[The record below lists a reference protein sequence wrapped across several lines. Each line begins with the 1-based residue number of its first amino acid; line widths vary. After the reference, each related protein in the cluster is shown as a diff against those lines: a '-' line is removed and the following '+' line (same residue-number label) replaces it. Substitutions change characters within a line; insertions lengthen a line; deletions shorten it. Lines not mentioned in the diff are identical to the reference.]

1 MSQLLAN
8 LQSPN
13 LNREVKP
20 DILQVFGDMAQGL
33 GTKFDRYIAR
43 VVETLQA
50 AMNIAFSNQTTYHSD
65 AEPDEALIIYN
76 NELRLAIIQ
85 SAQGMCHQHACA
97 ASCVADSQLGSGDR
111 IAVISPELLQSRVTL
126 QRAHTCSTRDVQRI
140 EHLWRKE
147 VWKPSPGISILD
159 L

>member
-13 LNREVKP
+13 LNRDVKP

-33 GTKFDRYIAR
+33 GTKFDRYIAQ

-50 AMNIAFSNQTTYHSD
+50 AMNIAFSNQTTYQSD
-65 AEPDEALIIYN
+65 ADPDEALIIYN

-85 SAQGMCHQHACA
+85 SAQGMFLM
-97 ASCVADSQLGSGDR
+97 ASC
-111 IAVISPELLQSRVTL
+111 T
-126 QRAHTCSTRDVQRI
+126 
-140 EHLWRKE
+140 
-147 VWKPSPGISILD
+147 
-159 L
+159 